1 MQAAPTSG
9 SVVLTTVLS
18 GAFLAA
24 VITATISMWSAR
36 RKGRED
42 ERNRIRTA
50 FAEAF
55 AAYSAYKELP
65 YAIRRR
71 RADAP
76 GEERV
81 RLSEELR
88 EIQANL
94 AYYVAWISVESE
106 SVGAAYA
113 NLVREMRRVAGSA
126 MHDAW
131 KAQPNDSDE
140 GMNIPLSVIDLS
152 ALGEYETAYL
162 NAVRDYLTGLAP
174 WWGRRLPFRST
185 ASARLGGP
193 PRTSTTP

>member
-1 MQAAPTSG
+1 MQAAPTGG
-9 SVVLTTVLS
+9 SVVFTTVLS

-24 VITATISMWSAR
+24 ITTAVITMWSAR
-36 RKGRED
+36 RKGREE
-42 ERNRIRTA
+42 ERNRVRTT

-55 AAYSAYKELP
+55 AAYSSYKEFP

-88 EIQANL
+88 EVQANL
-94 AYYVAWISVESE
+94 AYHVAWTSVELE
-106 SVGAAYA
+106 VVGAAYA
-113 NLVREMRRVAGSA
+113 NLVREMRRVVGAA

-152 ALGEYETAYL
+152 ALSEYETAYL
-162 NAVRDYLTGLAP
+162 DAVRDYLIALAP
-174 WWGRRLPFRST
+174 WWGRRLPFKST
-185 ASARLGGP
+185 TSGHLGGRP
-193 PRTSTTP
+193 PTSTPP